1 MLSLLCTWCLIPL
14 FLWVYFVLAG
24 VYIWNVNLCRNAS
37 ITIKLS
43 DSDGPVLQATT
54 LILIFSIH
62 SFTFDFSLSLFSLSH
77 SFFLQ
82 PVTQSRWLQWPESSQ
97 HWCMDSLIKL
107 LQLLVHHKTEPEVY
121 FPDIS
126 ETTIH
131 IAWMLILGWVY
142 VVVYFSLPVCLFV
155 VVYTVMIFPIFW
167 LVLLHF
173 WLLVHHFSS
182 TVAFK
187 LWC

>member
-1 MLSLLCTWCLIPL
+1 MFSLLCTWCLIAL

-24 VYIWNVNLCRNAS
+24 VYIWNLNLCRNAS
-37 ITIKLS
+37 IAIKLS

-54 LILIFSIH
+54 LILIFSIL
-62 SFTFDFSLSLFSLSH
+62 SFTFDFSSSLFSLSH
-77 SFFLQ
+77 SCFLQ

-97 HWCMDSLIKL
+97 PWHMDSLIEL
-107 LQLLVHHKTEPEVY
+107 LQLLVHHRTEPEVY

-142 VVVYFSLPVCLFV
+142 VLYFSLPVCLFV

-167 LVLLHF
+167 ACFISDCSCIFFHPL
-173 WLLVHHFSS
+173 
-182 TVAFK
+182 
-187 LWC
+187 